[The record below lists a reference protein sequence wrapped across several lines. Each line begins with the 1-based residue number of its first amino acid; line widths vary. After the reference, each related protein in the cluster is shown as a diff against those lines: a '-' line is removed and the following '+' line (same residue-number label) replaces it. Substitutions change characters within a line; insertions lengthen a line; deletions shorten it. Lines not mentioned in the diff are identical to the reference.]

1 MTTPMYEFRPFE
13 PHPGHTDPLDVGADA
28 LLYVMAYGHTISVPT
43 AVLHFAEKV
52 AVLSIARRETPEP
65 VLVDVNRAITRIAAS
80 LRTRL
85 ALDTGD
91 TRGEAV
97 PAARPPAERPDIDGG
112 RKVKV
117 LPRVP
122 QLPPAGAVVNP
133 F

>member
-1 MTTPMYEFRPFE
+1 MTTPMYEFRPFAPLPE
-13 PHPGHTDPLDVGADA
+13 HTDPLDIGADA
-28 LLYVMAYGHTISVPT
+28 LLYVMAYGHTISVPDT
-43 AVLHFAEKV
+43 ALHFAEKV
-52 AVLSIARRETPEP
+52 AVLSIARRDTSEP

-85 ALDTGD
+85 ALATED

-97 PAARPPAERPDIDGG
+97 PAARSHVDRPDIDGG
-112 RKVKV
+112 YPVKV